1 LLLEEIPS
9 ALEVRPVLD
18 AIGGGA
24 HRVSEIAGRL
34 GRPAT
39 SLARP
44 LDRLIELGLAT
55 RAVPFGEPPRSSKR
69 SLYRIADPFTRLWFR
84 VVAPHRAELVSG
96 ASRARL
102 ALLDRYWRWLEAL
115 SWEDLCRHRLPW
127 CSHPTLG
134 EPETWSAGGRW
145 WMGEAPEWDI
155 VAEDVNGKRLL
166 LGEAKLASDD
176 LDAMA
181 AAVAERS
188 PPALPAKY
196 RRHDAQRALFVPD
209 AGRRIRIGGVAVVSL
224 RHLVGRTL

>member
-1 LLLEEIPS
+1 
-9 ALEVRPVLD
+9 
-18 AIGGGA
+18 
-24 HRVSEIAGRL
+24 
-34 GRPAT
+34 
-39 SLARP
+39 
-44 LDRLIELGLAT
+44 
-55 RAVPFGEPPRSSKR
+55 
-69 SLYRIADPFTRLWFR
+69 
-84 VVAPHRAELVSG
+84 
-96 ASRARL
+96 
-102 ALLDRYWRWLEAL
+102 
-115 SWEDLCRHRLPW
+115 
-127 CSHPTLG
+127 
-134 EPETWSAGGRW
+134 
-145 WMGEAPEWDI
+145 MGEAPEWDI